1 MAASPLPSHAP
12 ERGRNCYVT
21 LAISGVPNQEDTIT
35 SGCLIPAFSGAQKRA
50 DLLCKPGVRRRAQT
64 RGQNQNR
71 LPHPCLLGGAKRGR
85 NYYVPLAFS
94 KSPKQGKQFEVVA
107 STLPSWG
114 ALKRGEWQRNNCV
127 LGHPQTTSKSEV
139 AAPPMPSQ
147 GPKRGQNCYAT
158 PPLAGKPKQ
167 VDKIETGCLTLAF
180 SGGGGAPV
188 LCNPSVLGESPNRET
203 KSEVVASPLPSW
215 EPKRGCNCYITTVF
229 SGVPK
234 QGDKIRSD

>member
-114 ALKRGEWQRNNCV
+114 ALKRGELQRNNCV

-180 SGGGGAPV
+180 SGGGG
-188 LCNPSVLGESPNRET
+188 GHQ
-203 KSEVVASPLPSW
+203 
-215 EPKRGCNCYITTVF
+215 CYVTPQF
-229 SGVPK
+229 SGNPRTGRQNQKWLPHPCLLGSRKEGV
-234 QGDKIRSD
+234 IAT